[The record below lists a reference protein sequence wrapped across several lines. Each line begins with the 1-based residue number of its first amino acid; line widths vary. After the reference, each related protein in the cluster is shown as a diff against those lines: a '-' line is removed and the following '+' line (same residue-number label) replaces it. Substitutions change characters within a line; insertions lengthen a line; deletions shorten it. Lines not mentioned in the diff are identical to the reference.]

1 MVGIGLRFES
11 KAVKASEVI
20 PVQAIVIDQASIN
33 REKARQAELE
43 RNREVEKKRKIEEK
57 KARQAEVRRHSE
69 LKKRQE
75 VERQRK
81 EAEAKRL
88 AEEKKKKEAEAK
100 RLAEEKKKKE
110 AEEARRKE
118 EASAIDALTAITDA
132 IITEV
137 RQNWVVRK
145 RDQEGLMAIIEVSVK
160 RDGTVIS
167 AKIHKS
173 SNDPGFD
180 SSVLAAVQKASPLPF
195 PKNPKYYEY
204 IKVFRI
210 KYNQEPEY

>member
-57 KARQAEVRRHSE
+57 KARQAEVRRQSE

-88 AEEKKKKEAEAK
+88 AEEKKKKEAE
-100 RLAEEKKKKE
+100 
-110 AEEARRKE
+110 EARRKE
-118 EASAIDALTAITDA
+118 EESAIDALTAITDA